1 MEVGSVCCRG
11 DLIQSSQVRS
21 EKASGTQMCG
31 VAQLPKGRRGA
42 LSWRSGQTGVEES
55 ELEDHGWVGLA
66 GIFLNYCVSI
76 I

>member
-1 MEVGSVCCRG
+1 
-11 DLIQSSQVRS
+11 
-21 EKASGTQMCG
+21 MCG

-42 LSWRSGQTGVEES
+42 LSWRSGQKGVEES